1 MTICRDVQYLFFFM
15 EDDER
20 LEEIR
25 RDYSAGRMMS
35 GEIKAE
41 LINCLVPL
49 VEGHQARKKEV
60 TDDLV
65 EKFMEVRKLTY

>member
-1 MTICRDVQYLFFFM
+1 MVLFSYFF
-15 EDDER
+15 
-20 LEEIR
+20 LAT
-25 RDYSAGRMMS
+25 YSNHTSPGRMMS

-60 TDDLV
+60 TDEMV